1 MMRTT
6 VTIDD
11 ADMRFMLRETRL
23 KSQPA
28 VIRAAVQAFVRQLKL
43 KRVLALEGSMI
54 VDEEAIADQNR
65 VDLEDAE
72 RTAALWDE

>member
-1 MMRTT
+1 MRTT

-11 ADMRFMLRETRL
+11 ADMEFMLRETRL

-43 KRVLALEGSMI
+43 KRVLALRGSMQLDI
-54 VDEEAIADQNR
+54 DLDALRKVE
-65 VDLEDAE
+65 LEDAE
-72 RTAALWDE
+72 RTFALWDE